1 MFMKS
6 GTQQKN
12 IAQCSVLRHVRLLL
26 PFKSWGEGQK
36 AMLDKQLT
44 SIQSLKFNS
53 LGSQH

>member
-1 MFMKS
+1 MKS